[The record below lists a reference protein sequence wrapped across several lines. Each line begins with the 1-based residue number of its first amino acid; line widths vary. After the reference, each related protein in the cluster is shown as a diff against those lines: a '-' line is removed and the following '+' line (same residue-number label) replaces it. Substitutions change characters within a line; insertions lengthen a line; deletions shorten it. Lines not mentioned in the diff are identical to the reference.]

1 MLIGCTCHFHSSSF
15 FVYFGSSFCK
25 SLQCLISALTQ
36 GGKGGHL
43 FRLTCSV
50 VLRGGRNIANKYHW
64 CVWGVLVVTGPH
76 WVCSRSPRVCAF
88 LVKTA
93 QAPGCSAGELS
104 KAGPGLHALPRP
116 KLLRF
121 RFSGTPHRHSLG
133 WAYVLCPSQ
142 VWVAQATRCLTSTV
156 SPGGGCVLSPPQSQ
170 PLGFLGGSGRA
181 HLRCA
186 ICLFWGADL
195 WL

>member
-1 MLIGCTCHFHSSSF
+1 MVSCLGSHFFSCAMGREEHCKQISLSCVGCARSVSATLGLPPLMACVLFQS
-15 FVYFGSSFCK
+15 K
-25 SLQCLISALTQ
+25 LLRLQVAL
-36 GGKGGHL
+36 
-43 FRLTCSV
+43 
-50 VLRGGRNIANKYHW
+50 
-64 CVWGVLVVTGPH
+64 
-76 WVCSRSPRVCAF
+76 
-88 LVKTA
+88 
-93 QAPGCSAGELS
+93 QAV
-104 KAGPGLHALPRP
+104 GPGLRGFPRSKP
-116 KLLRF
+116 LGF
-121 RFSGTPHRHSLG
+121 RFSGIPQRCRLSL
-133 WAYVLCPSQ
+133 ACILCPSQ

>member
-1 MLIGCTCHFHSSSF
+1 MVTYL
-15 FVYFGSSFCK
+15 GSLVQSCCGEGGTLQTNITGMCGEC
-25 SLQCLISALTQ
+25 SQCLSHTGFALTH
-36 GGKGGHL
+36 GM
-43 FRLTCSV
+43 
-50 VLRGGRNIANKYHW
+50 
-64 CVWGVLVVTGPH
+64 
-76 WVCSRSPRVCAF
+76 CAF
-88 LVKTA
+88 PVYTA
-93 QAPGCSAGELS
+93 QALGCSAGELS
-104 KAGPGLHALPRP
+104 MAGPGLSALPRS

-121 RFSGTPHRHSLG
+121 RSSGTPQRHSLG